1 MKRVLLAAVLAGNL
15 AASALEAQA
24 PPAEAAR
31 RTPRRLVYGLVGA
44 AVGASA
50 AAFYMSAK
58 DDGVTP
64 GLCSQESCVITFSVG
79 LGTLVGYMVGR
90 EFDQLHVLRYRGRTA
105 LRPLDVSAS
114 LTGEPMLLVARDSL
128 VVAAGPGGLQ
138 VFTSKDGLAASA
150 TRASGIR
157 GISALDIAGAAAAL
171 AVGST
176 SGTYIYP
183 PHTGPGALIRE
194 GEATALAA
202 GGERLYL
209 GAGPR
214 ILVAPVGADTT
225 GNWPGIDAGGRVETL
240 SWDPARGILWA
251 MVDSL
256 LVAYR
261 PAGDTLARVGEV
273 MIGAT
278 GRRIATDGAR
288 VAVASGENGVR
299 LVDASDPARP
309 SLRWHW
315 PDARFVYDVSLFGQR
330 LYVAAGVEGV
340 YVLDISGT
348 SPVVLGLARDLGFA
362 TALAA
367 SGPHTFVLDRGTNA
381 LRRFRSDF

>member
-1 MKRVLLAAVLAGNL
+1 MKRALLMVVLACNL

-24 PPAEAAR
+24 PPPAK
-31 RTPRRLVYGLVGA
+31 RTPRRLIYGLVGA
-44 AVGASA
+44 AVGAGA

-58 DDGVTP
+58 DEGVTP

-105 LRPLDVSAS
+105 LRPLDVSAP

-128 VVAAGPGGLQ
+128 VVAGGPGGLQ
-138 VFTSKDGLAASA
+138 VFSSRDGLTPGA

-157 GISALDIAGAAAAL
+157 GISALDIAGTAAAL
-171 AVGST
+171 AVGSP
-176 SGTYIYP
+176 SGTYVYP
-183 PHTGPGALIRE
+183 PRTGPGALIRE

-202 GGERLYL
+202 GGEWLYL
-209 GAGPR
+209 GAGQR
-214 ILVAPVGADTT
+214 ILVAPVAADTT

-240 SWDPARGILWA
+240 AWDPARGLLWA
-251 MVDSL
+251 IVDSL

-261 PAGDTLARVGEV
+261 PAGDSLERMGAVAVG
-273 MIGAT
+273 GS
-278 GRRIATDGAR
+278 GRRVAVDGTR
-288 VAVASGENGVR
+288 IAVASGENGVR
-299 LVDASDPARP
+299 LIDATDPARP
-309 SLRWHW
+309 SARWHW
-315 PDARFVYDVSLFGQR
+315 PDARFVYDVSMFAQR

-340 YVLDISGT
+340 YVLDISGP

-367 SGPHTFVLDRGTNA
+367 SGGHTFVLDRGTNA

>member
-1 MKRVLLAAVLAGNL
+1 MKRALLMAAMAGNL
-15 AASALEAQA
+15 IASALPAQA
-24 PPAEAAR
+24 SPEPTK
-31 RTPRRLVYGLVGA
+31 RTPRRLVYGLIGA
-44 AVGASA
+44 AVGAGA
-50 AAFYMSAK
+50 AAFYVSAQ

-64 GLCSQESCVITFSVG
+64 GLCSQTSCVATFSVG

-90 EFDQLHVLRYRGRTA
+90 EFDQLHALRYKGRTP
-105 LRPLDVSAS
+105 LRPVESSAP

-128 VVAAGPGGLQ
+128 VVAGGPGGLQ
-138 VFTSKDGLAASA
+138 VFNSREGLMPTA

-157 GISALDIAGAAAAL
+157 GISALDIAGSAAAL

-183 PHTGPGALIRE
+183 PRNGPGVLIRE

-202 GGERLYL
+202 GGELLYL
-209 GAGPR
+209 GAGQR
-214 ILVAPVGADTT
+214 ILVAPVSADTT

-240 SWDPARGILWA
+240 AWDGRRGLLWA
-251 MVDSL
+251 IVDTL

-261 PAGDTLARVGEV
+261 PAGDSLERVGGV
-273 MIGAT
+273 GVGGT
-278 GRRIATDGAR
+278 GRRIAIEGTR

-299 LVDASDPARP
+299 LIDASDPARP
-309 SLRWHW
+309 SARWHW
-315 PDARFVYDVSLFGQR
+315 PDARFVYDVSMFAQR

-340 YVLDISGT
+340 YVLDVSGAA
-348 SPVVLGLARDLGFA
+348 PVVLGLARDLGFA

-367 SGPHTFVLDRGTNA
+367 SGGNTFVLDRGTNA